1 MDNRMKVGISLFAI
15 VIISYSFYYIY
26 SEFNKLE
33 NKDKFVEGYVD
44 GEKSVYDERVE
55 MLNIIDK
62 LEIDDKDIKG
72 KLLEKLMT
80 KESLDMIKNYTKEQK
95 TEYIKNILILIK
107 NKNTDGESETFTE
120 VNDTKKIMTDLKNI
134 EKELENIKK
143 IIKKNT
149 DETFYNDP
157 IIPEIKVKT
166 IEEKMPTIVNQEKEV
181 VKEHFEDKMVSIIG
195 WENIRHFAEY

>member
-1 MDNRMKVGISLFAI
+1 MDNKMKVGISLFAI

-62 LEIDDKDIKG
+62 LEIDDKDVKG

-149 DETFYNDP
+149 DEYYADP

-166 IEEKMPTIVNQEKEV
+166 IEEKMPTIVNQEKKV
-181 VKEHFEDKMVSIIG
+181 VKEHFEDNSMVHVSG
-195 WENIRHFAEY
+195 WEAIRHYAEY